1 MEPLVLKP
9 IYKEKPWG
17 SKKILKQVKG
27 ESREEKIGE
36 SWEIALD
43 ENNINNFE
51 NINLNMKDIFLDKKM
66 RKNIFGKKYINYEK
80 LPILIKTLFIDGKLS
95 LQIHP
100 NNKFAKKNEN
110 DLGKNETWYVL
121 YADENTY
128 VNIGL
133 KKKISKKK
141 LENLIKENKIANY
154 LKKVK
159 IKPGDIINILPGTI
173 HSVCGKAVLYEV
185 QQNSNVTYR
194 IYDSNGRK
202 LDIEKAIN
210 VFKNNNINVKNKKQ
224 GILIKN
230 KYYKLKRI
238 KIIGKQKLKTHGSF
252 AVIKVLEGNGKI
264 ISNKN
269 TEINKGMT
277 ILIPASLKNY
287 IISGNVD
294 LLITN

>member
-17 SKKILKQVKG
+17 SKKIHQQVKG

-66 RKNIFGKKYINYEK
+66 CKNIFGKKYINYEK

-110 DLGKNETWYVL
+110 DLGKNETWY
-121 YADENTY
+121 E
-128 VNIGL
+128 
-133 KKKISKKK
+133 KK